1 MAVTYCRPAENDP
14 SVRCS
19 CCICGWH
26 GRQDSCSPPWTLL
39 WCCKMARAIWDHC
52 PTQAIQNLSYAIFSA
67 FSSNDISSLLNEI
80 SSFAVKLHLF
90 SVSQRS
96 DSLLSSKVKQKHSFL
111 FILLSCINR
120 TNMAIFKIWWLKF
133 ICLLMKTVFW
143 GWLQSPEFLWKALKS
158 TKFQSASHHTALYH
172 QTVIFDTQCA
182 ASEGTKIK
190 DYFLRSGRVHSHTPW
205 THLE

>member
-39 WCCKMARAIWDHC
+39 WCCKMTRAIWDHC

-67 FSSNDISSLLNEI
+67 FSSNDISSLEWNKFFRSENA
-80 SSFAVKLHLF
+80 SF

-96 DSLLSSKVKQKHSFL
+96 DSLLSSKVKQKCSFL

-120 TNMAIFKIWWLKF
+120 KNMAIFKIWWLKF
-133 ICLLMKTVFW
+133 ICLLMKTVFL
-143 GWLQSPEFLWKALKS
+143 GMVAVLWIHMES
-158 TKFQSASHHTALYH
+158 T
-172 QTVIFDTQCA
+172 
-182 ASEGTKIK
+182 
-190 DYFLRSGRVHSHTPW
+190 
-205 THLE
+205 